1 MRNSIMNETLL
12 KAGFILGA
20 SVFILLL
27 NGKTT
32 EMYKNLTNKFLERKK
47 QKTKEKLEPEKI
59 NFC

>member
-1 MRNSIMNETLL
+1 MNETLL